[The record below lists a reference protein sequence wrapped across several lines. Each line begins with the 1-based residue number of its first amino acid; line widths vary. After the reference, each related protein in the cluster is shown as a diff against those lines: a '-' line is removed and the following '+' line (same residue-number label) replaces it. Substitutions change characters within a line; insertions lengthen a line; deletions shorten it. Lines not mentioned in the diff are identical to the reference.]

1 MSYKY
6 ILALMIFVL
15 AIGFIGEHSLVN
27 RIAQKNKIMQ
37 LEHDINVQIEQFNKD
52 KETLNRL
59 KNDPEAVVQI
69 AHERYYM
76 KQAGEDVF
84 VIEDE

>member
-1 MSYKY
+1 
-6 ILALMIFVL
+6 
-15 AIGFIGEHSLVN
+15 
-27 RIAQKNKIMQ
+27 MQ